1 MVLWGTL
8 SGSMLPLLIRRLGF
22 DPARAIPLALG
33 RPRQDGR
40 QLGLAGAGWP
50 DQQQVAAGGKGSAA
64 LLDDARRRSEVA
76 QVPADPGRGELQGVD
91 GQEHIVGLAFRGGL
105 DQGRFEPWQQ
115 GCDLMG
121 VAVEDLLAQRSDLV
135 GTVLPLGETHGQ
147 QPVAANRYLGV
158 GLPAHMEQDPERFR
172 AAAVEGALFA
182 RQGQQLQHARGGV
195 VEGFEER
202 IAAGIGQPGSAG
214 LGQLEVVRFLYNEAQ
229 VAHEV
234 DVALAGCWTRD
245 APAVLKQAIQ
255 AIAVQGLFFY
265 RGENML
271 QGRRV
276 RSHAPRKVA

>member
-1 MVLWGTL
+1 M
-8 SGSMLPLLIRRLGF
+8 
-22 DPARAIPLALG
+22 
-33 RPRQDGR
+33 
-40 QLGLAGAGWP
+40 
-50 DQQQVAAGGKGSAA
+50 
-64 LLDDARRRSEVA
+64 
-76 QVPADPGRGELQGVD
+76 
-91 GQEHIVGLAFRGGL
+91 
-105 DQGRFEPWQQ
+105 
-115 GCDLMG
+115 
-121 VAVEDLLAQRSDLV
+121 
-135 GTVLPLGETHGQ
+135 
-147 QPVAANRYLGV
+147 
-158 GLPAHMEQDPERFR
+158 
-172 AAAVEGALFA
+172 
-182 RQGQQLQHARGGV
+182 
-195 VEGFEER
+195 EGFEER